1 MVRLLGTLA
10 RRIGPASPG
19 RRERPSRLP
28 TSEIHVGDAAFAQ
41 AAAAIRAGDPA
52 PAVALARS
60 VLGTGGRSPALADS
74 VYTLLLAVERPDA
87 EVLAL
92 RARAARRAGHL
103 TEARDDVQASLALED
118 SAATRSVWRFIEGER
133 RALEPGWVPEL
144 SGGPSILRG
153 WPGRSVVGRPITG
166 RILHLVST
174 SRPWAEGGFAI
185 RTHDVARSQVRAG
198 LEVHVATPPG
208 FPGPGVHIAD
218 APVVD
223 GVHYHRLSPTAARDL
238 PADARIARIADELA
252 GLAGTL
258 RPAAI
263 QAAENADMT
272 ETTAQAAI
280 AVGRHRSIPVVLE
293 VRGFREEAWVGHV
306 DADPPERYRLAR
318 AADAA
323 AWASAS
329 AVVTLGARMRQEIES
344 RGVPAAR
351 IRVIP
356 NAVDAD
362 RFEPGARDPDLAATL
377 GIRPDRVVI
386 GYVGSL
392 TWYEDLPELVWAVRG
407 LLDRGR
413 EVQLLIVG
421 DGPAA
426 ADIRAASQAAQLGD
440 RLLLPGRVPHER
452 IVAVERLIDVFVVAR
467 PDLRLTRLVTPIK
480 PIEALAAGCAV
491 VVSDLP
497 ALSELVT
504 DHVTGRVVPAGDR
517 QALVE
522 ALATLVTDPD
532 ARQRLGAAGTAW
544 ARSERSWAANGE
556 RYRTLFAELGAV

>member
-1 MVRLLGTLA
+1 MKRWLGALA
-10 RRIGPASPG
+10 RRVGPASPA
-19 RRERPSRLP
+19 RKDRPPRSGAP
-28 TSEIHVGDAAFAQ
+28 QVHVDDAALAQ
-41 AAAAIRAGDPA
+41 AAAAIQAGDPT

-60 VLGTGGRSPALADS
+60 VLGTGGRSPAVADS
-74 VYTLLLAVERPDA
+74 VYTLLLGVERPGA

-103 TEARDDVQASLALED
+103 TRARDDALASLALVD
-118 SAATRSVWRFIEGER
+118 SAATRSVLRFIEGER

-144 SGGPSILRG
+144 SGASVSRR
-153 WPGRSVVGRPITG
+153 WPGRSHVGRPITG

-208 FPGPGVHIAD
+208 FPGPGVHGAD
-218 APVVD
+218 EPAID
-223 GVHYHRLSPTAARDL
+223 GVRYHRLSPTAPRDL
-238 PADARIARIADELA
+238 PADARIARMASELA
-252 GLAGTL
+252 SLAGTL

-280 AVGRHRSIPVVLE
+280 AVGRKLGIPVVLE
-293 VRGFREEAWVGHV
+293 VRGFREEAWVGDL

-318 AADAA
+318 AADAV
-323 AWASAS
+323 AWAAAS
-329 AVVTLGARMRQEIES
+329 AVVTLGARMRQEIEA
-344 RGVPAAR
+344 RGVPGER

-356 NAVDAD
+356 NAIDAE
-362 RFEPGARDPDLAATL
+362 RFGPGPRDPDLAAML
-377 GIRPDRVVI
+377 GVRPDRVVI

-392 TWYEDLPELVWAVRG
+392 TWYEDLPALVWVVRD
-407 LLDRGR
+407 LLARGR

-426 ADIRAASQAAQLGD
+426 GDIRAAAQAAGLGD
-440 RLLLPGRVPHER
+440 RLLLPGRVPHDR

-467 PDLRLTRLVTPIK
+467 RDLRLTRLVTPIK
-480 PIEALAAGCAV
+480 PIEALAAGCV
-491 VVSDLP
+491 VVVNDLP
-497 ALSELVT
+497 ALAEVVT
-504 DHVTGRVVPAGDR
+504 DDVTGRVVPAGDHA
-517 QALVE
+517 ALVE
-522 ALATLVTDPD
+522 ALDMLVGDPD
-532 ARQRLGAAGTAW
+532 ARRRLGAAGAAW
-544 ARSERSWAANGE
+544 ARSERTWAANGE
-556 RYRTLFAELGAV
+556 RYRALFKDLGAV